1 MKRHRPIAALLFATA
16 LAACAQ
22 QISPPAATPRPQVTW
37 TFEASDVPVDPA
49 FRFGKL
55 PNGMRYVIRQN
66 ARPEATALVR
76 MVVDSGSLSETD
88 AERGYAHFVEHMA
101 FNGSTH
107 VPEGEMVKLLERK
120 GLAFGADTNAS
131 TGFEQTTY
139 KLDLPRNDPALLD
152 TALMLMRETASELT
166 MSQEAVDRERG
177 VILAEKRDRNT
188 YAFRELEDRLQFSDP
203 GAFYVQR
210 MPIGTAETLNAATT
224 QSLRAFWSREYVPT
238 NTTLVVVGDFAPDL
252 VEAKIRER
260 FTDWQ
265 GAAQPAEPDPGPVD
279 PKRSDLTDIYLDP
292 ALSERV
298 SATRNGPWLDEPDTI
313 TQRREN
319 LLRQIG
325 YAIINRRLERISRS
339 AKPPFRGAGIGTG
352 STFKV
357 GRSTNL
363 IIDTGDG
370 EWRKGLTAAA
380 VEYRRAMRYGFT
392 DAEVA
397 EQVANTRTATENA
410 AASADTRSNSALAA
424 LVLNSLSDETVT
436 STPQSAL
443 ERFLAFVPQITPK
456 SVMAALKRE
465 AIPLDKPLL
474 RFRGRREPEGG
485 ADAIRAAWNAAVG
498 TKLERGSDAQLG
510 AFAYTDFGPPGAV
523 VSDKVDPRLGIREVR
538 FANGVRLNLKS
549 TALEKDTVR
558 IKLNLDGGSML
569 DTAGSP
575 LSTAMIDMLPDGGLG
590 KHSQDDLQSIL
601 AGKSVGFSITAEG
614 ETFVS
619 DARTTPRDLELQLDL
634 LAAAITDPGYRPEGE
649 ENYRRNIANYF
660 ARKDATP
667 AGALSSEIGGIT
679 SDKDPR
685 FTLQSEA
692 DYRALTFAK
701 LRDSIDDRMGK
712 GAIEIA
718 LVGDLDEDKAIAL
731 VARTLGAIPAREAE
745 FRPYAENRNRG
756 FTADRKPRVIHHTG
770 PTDQALLRLT
780 WPTRDDSDPLDTL
793 KLQLLEKIVRIEL
806 TDTLREKL
814 GKAYSPQA
822 SSAPSRYYRG
832 YGTFDL
838 TASVDV
844 VDVDATRAAIQ
855 ETLAEL
861 RAAPVDPDILSRA
874 RQPLLESYEN
884 MLKTNAGWMA
894 LVDRAQSRSDRIDR
908 YQNAAKLLQAITA
921 QDIQTLV
928 KRYLGK
934 EGGLEV
940 LVLPRG

>member
-1 MKRHRPIAALLFATA
+1 MRRYRQLAALLLAVA

-22 QISPPAATPRPQVTW
+22 QTPAPQSVSRPQVTW
-37 TFEASDVPVDPA
+37 PFEASDVPVDPA

-55 PNGMRYVIRQN
+55 DNGMRYVIRQN
-66 ARPEATALVR
+66 ARPEGTALVR

-88 AERGYAHFVEHMA
+88 SERGYAHFVEHMA
-101 FNGSTH
+101 FNGSTN

-177 VILAEKRDRNT
+177 VVLAEKRDRNT
-188 YAFRELEDRLQFSDP
+188 YAFRELEDRLAFADP

-210 MPIGTAETLNAATT
+210 MPIGTTEALNAATS
-224 QSLRAFWSREYVPT
+224 QSLRAFWQREYVPA

-260 FTDWQ
+260 FSSWI
-265 GAAQPAEPDPGPVD
+265 GGPKPKEPDPGPVD

-298 SATRNGPWLDEPDTI
+298 SATRNGPWLDEPDTVA
-313 TQRREN
+313 QRREN

-325 YAIINRRLERISRS
+325 YAIINRRLERISRQ

-352 STFKV
+352 NTFKV
-357 GRSTNL
+357 GRATNL
-363 IIDTGDG
+363 IVDAGDG
-370 EWRKGLTAAA
+370 EWRRGLVAAA
-380 VEYRRAMRYGFT
+380 IEYRRAMQYGFT

-397 EQVANTRTATENA
+397 EQVANVRTSAENA
-410 AASADTRSNSALAA
+410 AAAAATRSNAALAA
-424 LVLNSLSDETVT
+424 LVLASLSDETVT

-443 ERFLAFVPQITPK
+443 DRFLAFMPQITPK
-456 SVMAALKRE
+456 TVMAALKRE

-474 RFRGRREPEGG
+474 RFRGRKEPEGG
-485 ADAIRAAWNAAVG
+485 ADAMRGAWNEAVSS
-498 TKLERGSDAQLG
+498 KLERGSDAQLG
-510 AFAYTDFGPPGAV
+510 AFGYTDFGPPGAI

-538 FANGVRLNLKS
+538 FANGVRLNLKT
-549 TALEKDTVR
+549 TALEKDTIR
-558 IKLNLDGGSML
+558 LELNLDGGAML
-569 DTAGSP
+569 DTADNP
-575 LSTAMIDMLPDGGLG
+575 LATAMIGMLPDGGLG

-601 AGKSVGFSITAEG
+601 AGRSVGFAITSEG

-619 DARTTPRDLELQLDL
+619 TARTTPRDLELQLDL
-634 LAAAITDPGYRPEGE
+634 LAAAITDPGYRPQGE

-660 ARKDATP
+660 AGKDATP

-685 FTLQSEA
+685 FTLQAEA
-692 DYRALTFAK
+692 EYRALTFAK
-701 LRDSIDDRMGK
+701 LREGIGDRMRN
-712 GAIEIA
+712 GAIELA
-718 LVGDLDEDKAIAL
+718 LIGDLDEDRAIAL
-731 VARTLGAIPAREAE
+731 VAKTLGAIPARETE
-745 FRPYAENRNRG
+745 FRPYAENRNRS
-756 FTADRKPRVIHHTG
+756 FTADRKPRVIRHTG
-770 PTDQALLRLT
+770 PADQALLRMT
-780 WPTRDDSDPLDTL
+780 WPTRDDSDPLEAL

-844 VDVDATRAAIQ
+844 ADVDATRAAIQ
-855 ETLAEL
+855 ETLAEI
-861 RAAPVDPDILSRA
+861 RAKPVDGDILERA
-874 RQPLLESYEN
+874 RQPLLENYEN
-884 MLKTNAGWMA
+884 MLKTNAGWMI
-894 LVDRAQSRSDRIDR
+894 LLDRAQSRSDRIDR
-908 YQNAAKLLQAITA
+908 YLNAATRLKSITA
-921 QDIQTLV
+921 QDIQALV

-934 EGGLEV
+934 DQGLEV
-940 LVLPRG
+940 LVLPKG